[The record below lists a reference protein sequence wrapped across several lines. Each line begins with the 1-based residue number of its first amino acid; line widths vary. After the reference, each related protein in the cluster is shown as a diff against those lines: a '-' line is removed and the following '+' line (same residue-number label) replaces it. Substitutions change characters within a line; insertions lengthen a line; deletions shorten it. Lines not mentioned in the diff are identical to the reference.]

1 MDEPTTPPPAEAP
14 AEAQV
19 DTAAAHVEATP
30 ESAAPAN
37 SPEKGDSPE
46 SPATV
51 AENPNGEGQ
60 APGAGPVSRS
70 YPPEIVELAD
80 LMKRPPEEID
90 PRAVLDFIHTLLEKQ
105 TYTTPED
112 AAGHLE
118 KLRKALEHI
127 ERAASNGHGPSQEF
141 LRSL

>member
-1 MDEPTTPPPAEAP
+1 MDEPTTPPTEAP

-19 DTAAAHVEATP
+19 DTAAAHVEAAP

-46 SPATV
+46 SPASV
-51 AENPNGEGQ
+51 AENPNKEGQ
-60 APGAGPVSRS
+60 ASGPVARS